1 MEPIEK
7 KINTLNILAGNEGYL
22 EQDIDDRSAF
32 IVDDNSNSESSF
44 VGSKDDL
51 LAEPFPDASLD

>member
-1 MEPIEK
+1 VEPIEK
-7 KINTLNILAGNEGYL
+7 KINTLNILAGNE
-22 EQDIDDRSAF
+22 DIDDRSAF